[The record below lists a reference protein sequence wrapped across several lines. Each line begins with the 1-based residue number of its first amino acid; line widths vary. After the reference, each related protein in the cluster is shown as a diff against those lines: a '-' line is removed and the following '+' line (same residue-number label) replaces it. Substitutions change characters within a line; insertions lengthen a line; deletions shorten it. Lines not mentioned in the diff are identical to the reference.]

1 MLLAAAAMVLSLV
14 EVVVR
19 LFVRWVLGVGGVGFI
34 VHLLSRVLSRLSSWG
49 DVFSRQNLV
58 LQNEKRVRCEM
69 SLVLQNEA
77 CMVPLATS
85 R

>member
-19 LFVRWVLGVGGVGFI
+19 LFVRWVLGVGCWVHRS
-34 VHLLSRVLSRLSSWG
+34 HLLSLSVRVPLSRLSRWG

-58 LQNEKRVRCEM
+58 LQNE
-69 SLVLQNEA
+69 
-77 CMVPLATS
+77 
-85 R
+85 